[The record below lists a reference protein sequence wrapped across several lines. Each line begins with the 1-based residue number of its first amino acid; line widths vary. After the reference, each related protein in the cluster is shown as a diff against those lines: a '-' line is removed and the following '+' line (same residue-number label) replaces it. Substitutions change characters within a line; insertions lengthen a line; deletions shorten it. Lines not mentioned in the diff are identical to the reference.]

1 MVEIMSV
8 AGLCITASL
17 LCRVIGKYNREQAVI
32 TSIAVITA
40 VLAGVFLIISPVI
53 SVILNI
59 FDRSGIENENIQ
71 IIFKALGISYITQLT
86 GDICRDCGESSI
98 ASSAETAGKIM
109 LVIISL
115 PLFQELVSIV
125 NGLL

>member
-8 AGLCITASL
+8 AGLCITVSL
-17 LCRVIGKYNREQAVI
+17 LCRVIGKYNSEQAVI

-40 VLAGVFLIISPVI
+40 VLAAVFVMISPVI
-53 SVILNI
+53 SAVLSI
-59 FDRSGIENENIQ
+59 FERSGIEDENIQ
-71 IIFKALGISYITQLT
+71 IIFKALGISYVTQLT
-86 GDICRDCGESSI
+86 GDICRDCGENSI

-109 LVIISL
+109 LLIISL

-125 NGLL
+125 NSLL